1 MKLLT
6 EQQIK
11 EIWNMQKS
19 LDGYIRKNNDIPI
32 DKNLNSEKFLALKTE
47 LFEFVNEI
55 ESFKYWKKNK
65 GKSHILEEACDMLHF
80 IFSIAIDNDIKIVQ
94 LEKLVK
100 DVDEKEYDLNELLII
115 IDDLISDC
123 FFTDDWG
130 DINAIIT
137 FLSVVLH
144 LCNFTTD
151 DLYNA
156 YIEKNKVN
164 VERQQN
170 NY

>member
-11 EIWNMQKS
+11 EIWEMQKG
-19 LDGYIRKNNDIPI
+19 LDEYIRENNGIPS
-32 DKNLNSEKFLALKTE
+32 DQDLTKEKYLALKTE
-47 LFEFVNEI
+47 FFEFVNEI
-55 ESFKYWKKNK
+55 ESFKFWKKNK
-65 GKSHILEEACDMLHF
+65 GKDSILEEACDMLHF
-80 IFSIAIDNDIKIVQ
+80 IFSIAIDNDIQIVQ
-94 LEKLVK
+94 IEKLVK

-137 FLSVVLH
+137 FLSVVLN

-164 VERQQN
+164 VERQNN